1 MSQLFKSS
9 EGSNRNDSAKL
20 SIIGYFIQNGNATT
34 NDVARVVGVSMPTA
48 AKLINELCSDGYV
61 NEYGKLETEEG
72 RHPQLY
78 GINPTS
84 GYFLGVDFDKGI
96 VNIALIDFC
105 GHLVELAL
113 SKPFVQK
120 NTMESL
126 DELCALITQFVDNI
140 EIPREKILMMNVNIS
155 GRVNPDTGYSYS
167 MFNFSE
173 DSLASLFTEKVGIET
188 TIDNDSRAMAF
199 GEYIAGNVKGEED
212 VLFFN
217 VSWGLG
223 MGIILGGELY
233 KGKSGF
239 AGELGH
245 VHAFDN
251 EVICH
256 CGKKGCLETEASG
269 SAFYRIV
276 KERLAAGEASTIKKD
291 ANGDFTLQD
300 LIDATNNED
309 WLCIDVVESIGNKL
323 GQHIAG
329 LINIF
334 NPDLV
339 VLGGSLSAV
348 GDYLLQSVRSA
359 VIKYS
364 LSLIYKD
371 TKIVL
376 SKLKDRAGV
385 IGACMLA
392 RKNALRE

>member
-1 MSQLFKSS
+1 MSQLFNNN
-9 EGSNRNDSAKL
+9 GTSNRNDAVKID
-20 SIIGYFIQNGNATT
+20 IIDYFIQNGNATT

-48 AKLINELCSDGYV
+48 SKLINELCEDGYV
-61 NEYGKLETEEG
+61 NEYGKLETDEG
-72 RHPQLY
+72 RRPQLY
-78 GINPTS
+78 GINPKS
-84 GYFLGVDFDKGI
+84 GYFLGVDFDKDV
-96 VNIALIDFC
+96 VNIGLIDFT
-105 GHLVELAL
+105 GHLVELEVN
-113 SKPFVQK
+113 KPFVQR

-126 DELCALITQFVDNI
+126 DELCGLIRRFVDNI
-140 EIPREKILMMNVNIS
+140 EIPREKILTMNVNIS

-173 DSLASLFTEKVGIET
+173 NSLATLLTEKVGIT
-188 TIDNDSRAMAF
+188 ATIENDSRSMAY
-199 GEYIAGNVKGEED
+199 GEYIAGNVKGEQD

-223 MGIILGGELY
+223 MGIIVNGHLY

-256 CGKKGCLETEASG
+256 CGKKGCLETEVSG
-269 SAFYRIV
+269 SAFHRIV
-276 KERLAAGEASTIKKD
+276 RERIAAGETSTVRTDKD
-291 ANGDFTLQD
+291 GNFTLQD
-300 LIDATNNED
+300 LITATNNED
-309 WLCIDVVESIGNKL
+309 WLCIDVVEGIGRKL
-323 GQHIAG
+323 GQKIAS

-334 NPDLV
+334 NPELV
-339 VLGGSLSAV
+339 VLGGSLSAT

-376 SKLKDRAGV
+376 SRLKDRAGV
-385 IGACMLA
+385 VGACMIA

>member
-9 EGSNRNDSAKL
+9 ENGNRNDSAKL
-20 SIIGYFIQNGNATT
+20 SIIDYFIQNGNATT
-34 NDVARVVGVSMPTA
+34 NDVAHVVGVSMPTA
-48 AKLINELCSDGYV
+48 AKLISELCADGYV

-72 RHPQLY
+72 RRPQLY

-84 GYFLGVDFDKGI
+84 GYFLGVDFDKDL

-113 SKPFVQK
+113 DKPFVQQ

-126 DELCALITQFVDNI
+126 EELCDLITTFIDNI

-173 DSLASLFTEKVGIET
+173 DSLASLITERVGIET
-188 TIDNDSRAMAF
+188 TIENDSRAMAY
-199 GEYIAGNVKGEED
+199 GEYVAGNVKGEEN

-223 MGIILGGELY
+223 MGIILNGELY

-251 EVICH
+251 EIICH

-276 KERLAAGEASTIKKD
+276 KERLAAGEASTVKKD

-309 WLCIDVVESIGNKL
+309 WLCIDVVEGIGQKL

-339 VLGGSLSAV
+339 VIGGSLSAV
-348 GDYLLQSVRSA
+348 GDYLLQAVRSA

-364 LSLIYKD
+364 LSLIFKD
-371 TKIVL
+371 SKIVL

-385 IGACMLA
+385 IGACMIA